1 MSDDQAE
8 DVVTIN
14 LTGKSSIGDYMVIA
28 TGRSGRHVSAMA
40 DHLVSRLKDEG
51 FGSPQVE
58 GLPHADWVLIDAG
71 DAIIHL
77 FRAEV
82 RAFYNLERI
91 WADSAPPLAANG

>member
-1 MSDDQAE
+1 M
-8 DVVTIN
+8 TID
-14 LTGKSSIGDYMVIA
+14 LVGKSSIGDYMVIA

-40 DHLVSRLKDEG
+40 DHLVSRLKDGG

-91 WADSAPPLAANG
+91 WADAAPPLAANG